1 MLAPEVHRRAERRV
15 GTTLCRKWH
24 LDAIVGSGGMAT
36 VYAATHRNRS
46 RAAVKVLHPELSGD
60 DHIRSRFLREGYV
73 ANTIG
78 HPGAVSVID
87 DDETEDGSAFLVME
101 LLSGE
106 SLEQRLARAGGK
118 LRMREALLVV
128 EHVLDVL
135 CAAHAKGVVHR
146 DIKPDN
152 LFITEAGQLKVL
164 DFGIARL
171 RAAAASSGSTR
182 LGAFCGTPGY
192 ASPEQARGRAEEVDE
207 RSDLYSLGATLFA
220 MLSGRSVHEGE
231 TATERLAHTISLPA
245 PSVLTVMPELPIDVA
260 SLIDRALRY
269 NPAER
274 WPNAQAMHAAVKS
287 ALATSVALNEKDEP
301 PQKLHDAPS
310 VLAAIGECPSETSL
324 RVGTTSTIRVPGT
337 SSRLRAPLVV
347 LGLGGALLLPALLF
361 APGIREAATHSAPG
375 GVAATA
381 PVPHPAASELK
392 ARLAPTTAPSSSPP
406 PTQPEPLNVT
416 TQGTAPEL
424 PAVPSKASKRAVPSK
439 TTASRSVARAAPKA
453 SAATTSS
460 PSATP
465 FSRRR

>member
-1 MLAPEVHRRAERRV
+1 
-15 GTTLCRKWH
+15 
-24 LDAIVGSGGMAT
+24 MAT

-60 DHIRSRFLREGYV
+60 DQIRSRFLREGYL

-118 LRMREALLVV
+118 LKTGEALLVI

-135 CAAHAKGVVHR
+135 CAAHAKGIVHR

-152 LFITEAGQLKVL
+152 LFITDAGQLKVL

-207 RSDLYSLGATLFA
+207 RSDLYSVGATLFA
-220 MLSGRSVHEGE
+220 VLSGRSVHEGE

-269 NPAER
+269 SPGER
-274 WPNAQAMHAAVKS
+274 WQNAQAMHAAVKS
-287 ALATSVALNEKDEP
+287 ALATSAALNEKDEP

-324 RVGTTSTIRVPGT
+324 RVGTTSTIRVPGK

-347 LGLGGALLLPALLF
+347 LGLGGGLLLPAVLL
-361 APGIREAATHSAPG
+361 APGIREAATRRNPPS

-381 PVPHPAASELK
+381 PVSHHAPDELK
-392 ARLAPTTAPSSSPP
+392 AALAPSAAPSVSPP
-406 PTQPEPLNVT
+406 SVSPPSTPPERLNVT

-424 PAVPSKASKRAVPSK
+424 PAVPSKVSKRAAPSK
-439 TTASRSVARAAPKA
+439 TSAPRPTARPAPKA
-453 SAATTSS
+453 SASSS